1 MLRITS
7 RIMALA
13 VVATAAFGVPLAN
26 AEVKQVASKKRRKR
40 RKASGTAT
48 KSGEGDKK
56 GGKKKLNIKLGG
68 DGITF

>member
-1 MLRITS
+1 MVDEY
-7 RIMALA
+7 AEPDAA
-13 VVATAAFGVPLAN
+13 VPDAGPPD